1 MPNVGYQVPSDIRGL
16 HPSGLID
23 TLIFSI
29 EDLEA
34 LNPEI
39 HGVRISARIGAKKRI
54 KIVEAAFEKKFR
66 ILNTSL
72 KVEKEEDEET
82 KEEATEKEEEVSE
95 EELSLKQ
102 KHIKEIK
109 EKSKQKAEAEK
120 NSPAQQGEV
129 EP

>member
-1 MPNVGYQVPSDIRGL
+1 M
-16 HPSGLID
+16 
-23 TLIFSI
+23 
-29 EDLEA
+29 
-34 LNPEI
+34 NPEI